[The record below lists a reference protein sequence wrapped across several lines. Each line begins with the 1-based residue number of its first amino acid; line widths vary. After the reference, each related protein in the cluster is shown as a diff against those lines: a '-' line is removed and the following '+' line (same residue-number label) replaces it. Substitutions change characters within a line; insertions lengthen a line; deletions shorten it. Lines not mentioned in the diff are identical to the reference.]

1 MAFLRRRLSYA
12 NVVASGALFLALSGG
27 VAVAVTTIPAADGTI
42 HGCYL
47 HETGQLRVVTGADKC
62 RTSETAMSW
71 SQHGAK
77 GDKGDP
83 GEKGDPGAT
92 GPQGPK
98 GDKGDPGATGPQ
110 GPKGDTGDK
119 GDPGATGPQGPSGGA
134 AVVFGRVL
142 TNGKRCLLG
151 VPSGIAVAAEGEC
164 SPAGAT
170 AAHAMPLPAAKVA
183 RFLRATIAGA
193 QPEETTVWLV
203 TPDSVA
209 LSCTIVVGENA
220 CAADRSSATIPAGTP
235 LATIVTYSNNRE
247 ASAPSVSFSYE
258 LTVP

>member
-98 GDKGDPGATGPQ
+98 
-110 GPKGDTGDK
+110 GDK